1 MDENILGGGEEEV
14 RRKEMKIYSM
24 RDHSNNFK
32 LAGTPAGQPAKTLGI
47 CKNISIQRGRRAAE
61 VFSDSLAGII
71 INDVRGVV
79 RRKS

>member
-32 LAGTPAGQPAKTLGI
+32 LAGTPAGQPAKLSGFAKTFPFSEADAQLRFFLTLLQAL
-47 CKNISIQRGRRAAE
+47 S
-61 VFSDSLAGII
+61 
-71 INDVRGVV
+71 
-79 RRKS
+79 